1 MNNQSTIDPVSQA
14 TSIEVTIN
22 ILVTPQSGYSFNYRD
37 LIGQLE
43 VSTNGTSF
51 TSLGSSFSNFTYET
65 DNFFASGTQVVTHS
79 SPTPGQT
86 YYYRYKITGT
96 EVANGDNVIQ

>member
-14 TSIEVTIN
+14 TSIEVTVN
-22 ILVTPQSGYSFNYRD
+22 ILVTPQSGYNFNYRD
-37 LIGQLE
+37 LVGQLQ
-43 VSTNGTSF
+43 VSTNGTSY
-51 TSLGSSFSNFTYET
+51 TSLGPSFTAFTYEA
-65 DNFFASGTQVVTHS
+65 DQFQASGTQVVTHS